1 MSFQERLKLELTL
14 TLGGQS
20 FTIPGGQLKHFAV
33 RLSSHGF
40 TASVTFWTALETDD
54 AALFTAFQ
62 KPELLKVKLAISG
75 VHNLPDPPP
84 APLVV
89 QGLARARGVGGTP
102 HGQLEGTDRR
112 FRRYTIE
119 FADAAQVLWRQHRPV
134 VLYTS
139 KTMQDVLTAFKP
151 EGAQLNYDWDVLNA
165 QQPLLCLGVGEDD
178 AAASFYDF
186 VCWYVDSRGG
196 VWTYDSQKNQYTFSD
211 SKPAGGQAASLGRPQ
226 VERVEVLLP
235 PVIRHNVRILN
246 SFTEGATTSTVEQS
260 QSLTGVQHDVLLR
273 TPITSDTE
281 QRQALE
287 KTRLRVRQQ
296 QLQVVFR
303 QFPTVAVYPGALLE
317 LKAGALWNRALK
329 SAGDDYRVIE
339 LSLTGNALEPSP
351 QDGPQDPNAGYQVEL
366 ETRLEQKSDTVPNL
380 PAYRPPAY
388 PIYVEGKMHSPGGD
402 AMDRIYMTLEDEQT
416 SVSTY
421 RVTVPL
427 WNQTVS
433 VPAEPIQFPGEFYF
447 PPYKNSRVLLALH
460 FDRAD
465 IHRFLD
471 WGETVR
477 LPQDGQGDQ
486 LLLGK
491 NKSSQTAFT
500 HDYQDNK
507 PVWQLARVSA
517 NDTET
522 VRMSEGA
529 LLLQTKEVQ
538 GTITSTPTYDVT
550 PQVETAKG
558 DLSAGVTGAVGQAT
572 AAYRKSS
579 ASVNASISS
588 AISETAAALEAAEGK
603 VNAQVATARTTLQ
616 GAMQGLSGSTA
627 KLASAATDAKATLN
641 GLR

>member
-20 FTIPGGQLKHFAV
+20 FTIPGGQIKHFAV

-40 TASVTFWTALETDD
+40 TASVTFWTGLETDD
-54 AALFTAFQ
+54 ASLFTHFQ
-62 KPELLKVKLAISG
+62 KPDLVKVKLSISG
-75 VHNLPDPPP
+75 VYDLPDSPPD
-84 APLVV
+84 PLVV
-89 QGLARARGVGGTP
+89 QGLARARRLGGTP
-102 HGQLEGTDRR
+102 HGSLEGTDRR

-119 FADAAQVLWRQHRPV
+119 FADAAQVLWRQHRPT
-134 VLYTS
+134 VLYTDKAMS
-139 KTMQDVLTAFKP
+139 DVLTGFK
-151 EGAQLNYDWDVLNA
+151 ADAIQLNYDWDVLTA

-196 VWTYDSQKNQYTFSD
+196 FWTYDSQQNEYTFSG

-235 PVIRHNVRILN
+235 PVIRHSVRVLN
-246 SFTEGATTSTVEQS
+246 SFAEGATTDTVDQS
-260 QSLTGVQHDVLLR
+260 QAVTGVQHDVLLR
-273 TPITSDTE
+273 TPITADAE
-281 QRQALE
+281 ERKAIE
-287 KTRLRVRQQ
+287 ETRLRVRQQ
-296 QLQVVFR
+296 QLRLVFG
-303 QFPTVAVYPGALLE
+303 QFPTVAVYPGALLK
-317 LKAGALWNRALK
+317 LDKGGLWNPALK

-339 LSLTGNALEPSP
+339 LSLTGSALAP
-351 QDGPQDPNAGYQVEL
+351 GPQEGLQESGAGYQAEL
-366 ETRLEQKSDTVPNL
+366 DARLEQKSDPVPNL
-380 PAYRPPAY
+380 PAYQPPAY
-388 PIYVEGKMHSPGGD
+388 PIYVEGKMHSPGGE
-402 AMDRIYMTLEDEQT
+402 ATDRIYLTLEDEKN

-433 VPAEPIQFPGEFYF
+433 VPAEPIHFPGEFYF
-447 PPYKNSRVLLALH
+447 PPYKNSRALLALH

-477 LPQDGQGDQ
+477 TPQDGQGDQ

-491 NKSSQTAFT
+491 NKTSQTAFT

-507 PVWQLARVSA
+507 PVWQLARVSG

-538 GTITSTPTYDVT
+538 GTPTTTPTYDVT

-558 DLSAGVTGAVGQAT
+558 DLSAGVTGAVGEAT

-579 ASVNASISS
+579 TAVNTKISS
-588 AISETAAALEAAEGK
+588 ATSETAAALEAAEGE
-603 VNAQVATARTTLQ
+603 VSSQVATARSTLQ
-616 GAMQGLSGSTA
+616 GALDGLSGRTA
-627 KLASAATDAKATLN
+627 ALSSAATDAKATLN
-641 GLR
+641 GLL